1 MAQQD
6 VAPEPAAASPSETQD
21 ISLSQKFVAAAG
33 ASLVSA
39 LVVNP
44 LDVVKVGPSEC
55 VPLVE
60 EGGAGGGWPGVIAQ
74 PWTPPHPAVCITSA
88 P

>member
-6 VAPEPAAASPSETQD
+6 EAPGPAAASPSETQD

-44 LDVVKVGPSEC
+44 LDVVKVGPS
-55 VPLVE
+55 
-60 EGGAGGGWPGVIAQ
+60 
-74 PWTPPHPAVCITSA
+74 
-88 P
+88 